1 MRRDPD
7 RAIPLLREGGVVDD
21 EDRIRT
27 ADQAIGLAQKR
38 LLQRRF
44 IPDPGRD
51 EVVQPI
57 VGNPI
62 SPRRHRLD
70 ALAVA
75 QADQPRYVEWAH
87 RPTRRMRQARQERLQ
102 PLLQIVTPPA
112 ST

>member
-62 SPRRHRLD
+62 SPRRHK
-70 ALAVA
+70 
-75 QADQPRYVEWAH
+75 P
-87 RPTRRMRQARQERLQ
+87 
-102 PLLQIVTPPA
+102 ISPA
-112 ST
+112 T